1 MARGFLVKRFF
12 RLGRFSLSVG
22 VCGGERR
29 LDGTGN
35 FAFLGVAEVWW
46 WQVSNTLAAQQPVF
60 FGATS
65 ACSRSPGHSERRLLI
80 ECVAHGFLL
89 TLGVASFFQ
98 AFALRV
104 ACIFLVPADERR
116 TETIP
121 RGFKR

>member
-60 FGATS
+60 LG
-65 ACSRSPGHSERRLLI
+65 RLLPAQDRQDI
-80 ECVAHGFLL
+80 PSVDFLSNVL
-89 TLGVASFFQ
+89 HTVF
-98 AFALRV
+98 
-104 ACIFLVPADERR
+104 C
-116 TETIP
+116 
-121 RGFKR
+121 